1 MDEKER
7 HNKLN
12 KIGVTPTETPI
23 TKPVPVKTTS
33 GVGSTGTTTVEKK
46 EKVKKDAVKKTKS
59 KSKKSS

>member
-7 HNKLN
+7 HNRLN

-33 GVGSTGTTTVEKK
+33 GVGSTGTTVEL
-46 EKVKKDAVKKTKS
+46 S
-59 KSKKSS
+59 LIHI

>member
-12 KIGVTPTETPI
+12 KIGITPAETPI

-33 GVGSTGTTTVEKK
+33 GVGSTGTTVEKK
-46 EKVKKDAVKKTKS
+46 EKVKKDVVKKTKS